1 MLGTLEHDQKSDWRS
16 HIASIV
22 QANNATKN
30 DTTGYPQKFF
40 KMQKK
45 GTQG

>member
-16 HIASIV
+16 HVAPIV

-30 DTTGYPQKFF
+30 DTTGYPHA
-40 KMQKK
+40 KK
-45 GTQG
+45 RDARLEVWS

>member
-1 MLGTLEHDQKSDWRS
+1 MLGTLEHDLKSDWRS
-16 HIASIV
+16 HIV

-30 DTTGYPQKFF
+30 DTTGYPQNLF
-40 KMQKK
+40 KMLKK

>member
-1 MLGTLEHDQKSDWRS
+1 MLGTLEQGQKSDWRS
-16 HIASIV
+16 HISPVV

-30 DTTGYPQKFF
+30 DTTGYPQNFF
-40 KMQKK
+40 KMLKK